1 MVRLD
6 RCDVDEES
14 KVAVASLGGMN
25 GRHLRE
31 CPIRWY
37 GASSSLFKR
46 LLIDSS
52 SKTLKKSVLDCH
64 VSMLTYI
71 GYLHRLICTRTINYE
86 FLCVCVCFRRTK
98 NNTTLLNEEEFVIF
112 TSQFL
117 WETICFKYN
126 MLLMLLKSLSLWRFM
141 VCEKWLTVKVNI
153 HSQWSLLLYYIVY
166 SCSQFDRFLWYIFNY
181 AVQ

>member
-1 MVRLD
+1 MSTKNRRWL
-6 RCDVDEES
+6 S
-14 KVAVASLGGMN
+14 HLLVAWMEDTWENVLYDDTVL
-25 GRHLRE
+25 HLHYLNV
-31 CPIRWY
+31 C
-37 GASSSLFKR
+37 
-46 LLIDSS
+46 LIDSS

-141 VCEKWLTVKVNI
+141 VCKKWLTVKVNI

-166 SCSQFDRFLWYIFNY
+166 SCSQFDRFSWYIFNY